1 MTTAIR
7 LATEDLPSEEVGVR
21 LIGEWPG
28 SFSLAPSG
36 RFRGDG
42 FSNLKSNL
50 GAFLT
55 LAEKRPVLML
65 IDLDKSDCAPN
76 LRADWLDGMRVPPH
90 FIFRIAVRETEAWL
104 LADHQGIRHFLGKRA
119 AKALPDNPESLDDP
133 KAALLQIARY
143 APSSIRK
150 DMLREDDPSRLRR
163 GYGYNEQLVHFIRT
177 DWDPERACERSDSL
191 RRARERLADLA
202 RRIGR

>member
-7 LATEDLPSEEVGVR
+7 LATEDWPSEEVGAR

-42 FSNLKSNL
+42 FGNLKSNL

-65 IDLDKSDCAPN
+65 IDLDKTDCAPR
-76 LRADWLDGMRVPPH
+76 LRADWLGGKRVPQH
-90 FIFRIAVRETEAWL
+90 FVFRIAVREIEAWL
-104 LADHQGIRHFLGKRA
+104 LSDHQGIRQFLGERA
-119 AKALPDNPESLDDP
+119 AKELPDNLELLADP
-133 KAALLQIARY
+133 KAALLKLARH
-143 APSSIRK
+143 APSRIRR

-163 GYGYNEQLVHFIRT
+163 GYGYNEQLAHFIRT
-177 DWDPERACERSDSL
+177 DWDPERASARSDSL

-202 RRIGR
+202 RCLGR